1 MYEKSLKILGLSGN
15 FDRMDLE
22 VAYNK
27 AKQKS
32 KNNLSNEIIIKVI
45 EDAYNYLLEDMLN
58 KEEAKINIDNLP
70 KQESIDIRLITLI
83 KALEYTLDDESKIDK
98 ELRNYDANFEDLDN
112 FHSFSQQNADVHQI
126 PYQLLRILRSS
137 VLLTL
142 LPLRI
147 LEVWSNADTSFPVH
161 FHG

>member
-1 MYEKSLKILGLSGN
+1 MYEKSLKILGLRDN

-32 KNNLSNEIIIKVI
+32 KNNLSNEKIIKVI

-58 KEEAKINIDNLP
+58 KEEVKINIDNLP
-70 KQESIDIRLITLI
+70 KQESMDIRLITLI
-83 KALEYTLDDESKIDK
+83 KALEYTLNDESKIDK

-112 FHSFSQQNADVHQI
+112 AIHYFELVNMREALKNLKSRKNK
-126 PYQLLRILRSS
+126 
-137 VLLTL
+137 
-142 LPLRI
+142 
-147 LEVWSNADTSFPVH
+147 
-161 FHG
+161 

>member
-32 KNNLSNEIIIKVI
+32 KNNLSNEKIIKVI
-45 EDAYNYLLEDMLN
+45 EDAYNYVLEDMLN
-58 KEEAKINIDNLP
+58 KEESKINIDNLP

-112 FHSFSQQNADVHQI
+112 AIRYFELVNMREALKNLKSRKNK
-126 PYQLLRILRSS
+126 
-137 VLLTL
+137 
-142 LPLRI
+142 
-147 LEVWSNADTSFPVH
+147 
-161 FHG
+161 

>member
-58 KEEAKINIDNLP
+58 KEEVKINIDNLP

-98 ELRNYDANFEDLDN
+98 ELRGYDANFEDLDN
-112 FHSFSQQNADVHQI
+112 AIHYFELVNMREALKNLKSRKNK
-126 PYQLLRILRSS
+126 
-137 VLLTL
+137 
-142 LPLRI
+142 
-147 LEVWSNADTSFPVH
+147 
-161 FHG
+161 

>member
-1 MYEKSLKILGLSGN
+1 MKVIKVYEKSLKILGLSGN

-32 KNNLSNEIIIKVI
+32 KNNLSNEKIIKVI
-45 EDAYNYLLEDMLN
+45 EDAYNYVLEDMLN

-98 ELRNYDANFEDLDN
+98 ELRNYDANSEDLDN
-112 FHSFSQQNADVHQI
+112 AIHYFELVNMREA
-126 PYQLLRILRSS
+126 LKNLKLRK
-137 VLLTL
+137 
-142 LPLRI
+142 
-147 LEVWSNADTSFPVH
+147 NK
-161 FHG
+161 

>member
-1 MYEKSLKILGLSGN
+1 MKVMKVYEKSLKILGLSGN

-45 EDAYNYLLEDMLN
+45 EDAYNYVLEDMLN

-112 FHSFSQQNADVHQI
+112 VIHYFELVNMREALKNLKSRKNK
-126 PYQLLRILRSS
+126 
-137 VLLTL
+137 
-142 LPLRI
+142 
-147 LEVWSNADTSFPVH
+147 
-161 FHG
+161 

>member
-32 KNNLSNEIIIKVI
+32 KNNLSNEKIIKVI

-58 KEEAKINIDNLP
+58 KEEVKINIDNLP
-70 KQESIDIRLITLI
+70 KQELIDIRLITLI

-112 FHSFSQQNADVHQI
+112 AIHYFELVNM
-126 PYQLLRILRSS
+126 RE
-137 VLLTL
+137 VLKNLKS
-142 LPLRI
+142 RK
-147 LEVWSNADTSFPVH
+147 NK
-161 FHG
+161 

>member
-58 KEEAKINIDNLP
+58 KEEVKINIDNLP
-70 KQESIDIRLITLI
+70 KQESMDIRLITLI

-98 ELRNYDANFEDLDN
+98 ELRNYDAYFEDLDN
-112 FHSFSQQNADVHQI
+112 AIHYFELVNMREALKNLKSRKNK
-126 PYQLLRILRSS
+126 
-137 VLLTL
+137 
-142 LPLRI
+142 
-147 LEVWSNADTSFPVH
+147 
-161 FHG
+161 

>member
-32 KNNLSNEIIIKVI
+32 KNNLSNEKIIKVI

-58 KEEAKINIDNLP
+58 KEEVKINIDNLP
-70 KQESIDIRLITLI
+70 KQELIDIRLITLI

-112 FHSFSQQNADVHQI
+112 AIRYFELVNMREALKNLKSRKNK
-126 PYQLLRILRSS
+126 
-137 VLLTL
+137 
-142 LPLRI
+142 
-147 LEVWSNADTSFPVH
+147 
-161 FHG
+161 

>member
-1 MYEKSLKILGLSGN
+1 MYEKSLKILGLSNN

-32 KNNLSNEIIIKVI
+32 KNNLSNEKIIKVI

-58 KEEAKINIDNLP
+58 KEEVKINIDNLP
-70 KQESIDIRLITLI
+70 KQESVDIRLITLI

-112 FHSFSQQNADVHQI
+112 AIHYFELVNMREALKNLKSRKNK
-126 PYQLLRILRSS
+126 
-137 VLLTL
+137 
-142 LPLRI
+142 
-147 LEVWSNADTSFPVH
+147 
-161 FHG
+161 

>member
-1 MYEKSLKILGLSGN
+1 MKVIKVYEKSLKILGLSGN

-112 FHSFSQQNADVHQI
+112 AVH
-126 PYQLLRILRSS
+126 YFELVNMREALKNLKSRK
-137 VLLTL
+137 
-142 LPLRI
+142 
-147 LEVWSNADTSFPVH
+147 NK
-161 FHG
+161 

>member
-32 KNNLSNEIIIKVI
+32 KNNLSNEKIIKVI
-45 EDAYNYLLEDMLN
+45 EDAYNYVLEDMLN
-58 KEEAKINIDNLP
+58 KEEVKINIDNLP
-70 KQESIDIRLITLI
+70 KQESMDIRLITLI

-112 FHSFSQQNADVHQI
+112 AIHYFELVNMREALKNLKSRKNK
-126 PYQLLRILRSS
+126 
-137 VLLTL
+137 
-142 LPLRI
+142 
-147 LEVWSNADTSFPVH
+147 
-161 FHG
+161 

>member
-1 MYEKSLKILGLSGN
+1 MKVIKVYEKSLKILGLSGN

-32 KNNLSNEIIIKVI
+32 KNNSSNEKIIKVI
-45 EDAYNYLLEDMLN
+45 EDAYNYVLEDMLN

-112 FHSFSQQNADVHQI
+112 AIHYFELVNMREALKNLKSRKNK
-126 PYQLLRILRSS
+126 
-137 VLLTL
+137 
-142 LPLRI
+142 
-147 LEVWSNADTSFPVH
+147 
-161 FHG
+161 

>member
-1 MYEKSLKILGLSGN
+1 MKVIKVYEKSLKILGLSGN

-58 KEEAKINIDNLP
+58 KEEVKINIDNLP
-70 KQESIDIRLITLI
+70 KQESMDIRLITLI

-98 ELRNYDANFEDLDN
+98 ELKNYEANFEDLDN
-112 FHSFSQQNADVHQI
+112 AIHYFELVNMREALKNLKSRKNK
-126 PYQLLRILRSS
+126 
-137 VLLTL
+137 
-142 LPLRI
+142 
-147 LEVWSNADTSFPVH
+147 
-161 FHG
+161 

>member
-1 MYEKSLKILGLSGN
+1 MKVIKVYEKSLKILGLSGN

-32 KNNLSNEIIIKVI
+32 KNNLSNEKIIKVI

-58 KEEAKINIDNLP
+58 KEEVKINIDNLP
-70 KQESIDIRLITLI
+70 KQESMDIRLITLI

-112 FHSFSQQNADVHQI
+112 AIHYFELVNMREALKNLKSRKNK
-126 PYQLLRILRSS
+126 
-137 VLLTL
+137 
-142 LPLRI
+142 
-147 LEVWSNADTSFPVH
+147 
-161 FHG
+161 

>member
-58 KEEAKINIDNLP
+58 KEEVKINIDNLP
-70 KQESIDIRLITLI
+70 KQESMDIRLITLI
-83 KALEYTLDDESKIDK
+83 KALEYTLNDESKIDK

-112 FHSFSQQNADVHQI
+112 AIHYFELVNMREALKNLKSRKNK
-126 PYQLLRILRSS
+126 
-137 VLLTL
+137 
-142 LPLRI
+142 
-147 LEVWSNADTSFPVH
+147 
-161 FHG
+161 

>member
-32 KNNLSNEIIIKVI
+32 KNNLSNEKIIKVI

-58 KEEAKINIDNLP
+58 KEEVKINIDNLP
-70 KQESIDIRLITLI
+70 KQESMDIRLITLI
-83 KALEYTLDDESKIDK
+83 KALEYTLNDESKIDK
-98 ELRNYDANFEDLDN
+98 ELRNYDANSEDLDN
-112 FHSFSQQNADVHQI
+112 AIHYFELVNMREALKNLKSRKNK
-126 PYQLLRILRSS
+126 
-137 VLLTL
+137 
-142 LPLRI
+142 
-147 LEVWSNADTSFPVH
+147 
-161 FHG
+161 

>member
-32 KNNLSNEIIIKVI
+32 KNNLSNEKIIKVI
-45 EDAYNYLLEDMLN
+45 EDAYNYVLEDMLN
-58 KEEAKINIDNLP
+58 KEEVKINIDNLP
-70 KQESIDIRLITLI
+70 KQESMDIRLITLI

-112 FHSFSQQNADVHQI
+112 VIHYFELVNMREALKNLKSRKNK
-126 PYQLLRILRSS
+126 
-137 VLLTL
+137 
-142 LPLRI
+142 
-147 LEVWSNADTSFPVH
+147 
-161 FHG
+161 

>member
-32 KNNLSNEIIIKVI
+32 KNNLSNEKIIKVI
-45 EDAYNYLLEDMLN
+45 EDAYNYVLEDMLN

-112 FHSFSQQNADVHQI
+112 AIHYFELVNMREALKNLKSRKNK
-126 PYQLLRILRSS
+126 
-137 VLLTL
+137 
-142 LPLRI
+142 
-147 LEVWSNADTSFPVH
+147 
-161 FHG
+161 

>member
-32 KNNLSNEIIIKVI
+32 KNNLSNEKIIKVI
-45 EDAYNYLLEDMLN
+45 EDAYNYVLEDMLN

-112 FHSFSQQNADVHQI
+112 AVH
-126 PYQLLRILRSS
+126 YFELVNMREALKNLKSRK
-137 VLLTL
+137 
-142 LPLRI
+142 
-147 LEVWSNADTSFPVH
+147 NK
-161 FHG
+161 

>member
-1 MYEKSLKILGLSGN
+1 MYEKSLKILGLSDN

-45 EDAYNYLLEDMLN
+45 EDAYNYVLEDMLN
-58 KEEAKINIDNLP
+58 KEKVKINIDNLP

-83 KALEYTLDDESKIDK
+83 KALKYTLDDESKIDK
-98 ELRNYDANFEDLDN
+98 ELRNYEANFEDLDN
-112 FHSFSQQNADVHQI
+112 AIHYFELVNMREALKNLKSRKNK
-126 PYQLLRILRSS
+126 
-137 VLLTL
+137 
-142 LPLRI
+142 
-147 LEVWSNADTSFPVH
+147 
-161 FHG
+161 

>member
-32 KNNLSNEIIIKVI
+32 KNNLSNEKIIKVI
-45 EDAYNYLLEDMLN
+45 EDAYNYVLEDMLN

-98 ELRNYDANFEDLDN
+98 ELRNYDANFGDLDN
-112 FHSFSQQNADVHQI
+112 AIHYFELVNMREALKNLKSRKNK
-126 PYQLLRILRSS
+126 
-137 VLLTL
+137 
-142 LPLRI
+142 
-147 LEVWSNADTSFPVH
+147 
-161 FHG
+161 

>member
-1 MYEKSLKILGLSGN
+1 MYEKSLKILGLSDN

-32 KNNLSNEIIIKVI
+32 KNNLSNEKIIKII

-58 KEEAKINIDNLP
+58 KEEVKINIDNLP

-112 FHSFSQQNADVHQI
+112 AIHYFELVNMREALKNLKSRKNK
-126 PYQLLRILRSS
+126 
-137 VLLTL
+137 
-142 LPLRI
+142 
-147 LEVWSNADTSFPVH
+147 
-161 FHG
+161 

>member
-1 MYEKSLKILGLSGN
+1 MYEKSLKILGLRDN

-32 KNNLSNEIIIKVI
+32 KNNLSNEKIIKVI

-58 KEEAKINIDNLP
+58 KEEVKINIDNLP
-70 KQESIDIRLITLI
+70 KQESMDIRLITLI

-112 FHSFSQQNADVHQI
+112 AIHYFELVNMREALKNLKSRKNK
-126 PYQLLRILRSS
+126 
-137 VLLTL
+137 
-142 LPLRI
+142 
-147 LEVWSNADTSFPVH
+147 
-161 FHG
+161 

>member
-1 MYEKSLKILGLSGN
+1 MKVIKVYEKSLKILGLSGN

-45 EDAYNYLLEDMLN
+45 EDAYNYVLEDMLN

-112 FHSFSQQNADVHQI
+112 AIHYFELVNMREALKNLKSRKNK
-126 PYQLLRILRSS
+126 
-137 VLLTL
+137 
-142 LPLRI
+142 
-147 LEVWSNADTSFPVH
+147 
-161 FHG
+161 

>member
-45 EDAYNYLLEDMLN
+45 EDAYNYVLEDMLN
-58 KEEAKINIDNLP
+58 KEEVKINIDNLP

-98 ELRNYDANFEDLDN
+98 ELRGYDANFEDLDN
-112 FHSFSQQNADVHQI
+112 AIHYFELVNMREALKNLKSRKNK
-126 PYQLLRILRSS
+126 
-137 VLLTL
+137 
-142 LPLRI
+142 
-147 LEVWSNADTSFPVH
+147 
-161 FHG
+161 

>member
-32 KNNLSNEIIIKVI
+32 KNNLSNEKIIKVI

-58 KEEAKINIDNLP
+58 KEEVKINIDNLP

-112 FHSFSQQNADVHQI
+112 AIHYFELVNMREALKNLKSRKNK
-126 PYQLLRILRSS
+126 
-137 VLLTL
+137 
-142 LPLRI
+142 
-147 LEVWSNADTSFPVH
+147 
-161 FHG
+161 

>member
-1 MYEKSLKILGLSGN
+1 MKVIKVYEKSLKILGLSGN

-45 EDAYNYLLEDMLN
+45 ADAYNYLLEDMLN

-83 KALEYTLDDESKIDK
+83 KALEYTLDDESKLDK

-112 FHSFSQQNADVHQI
+112 AVH
-126 PYQLLRILRSS
+126 YFELVNMREALKNLKSRK
-137 VLLTL
+137 
-142 LPLRI
+142 
-147 LEVWSNADTSFPVH
+147 NK
-161 FHG
+161 

>member
-32 KNNLSNEIIIKVI
+32 KNNLSNEKIIKVI
-45 EDAYNYLLEDMLN
+45 EDAYNYVLEDMLN

-112 FHSFSQQNADVHQI
+112 VIHYFELVNMREALKNLKSRKNK
-126 PYQLLRILRSS
+126 
-137 VLLTL
+137 
-142 LPLRI
+142 
-147 LEVWSNADTSFPVH
+147 
-161 FHG
+161 

>member
-112 FHSFSQQNADVHQI
+112 AVH
-126 PYQLLRILRSS
+126 YFELVNMREALKNLKSRK
-137 VLLTL
+137 
-142 LPLRI
+142 
-147 LEVWSNADTSFPVH
+147 NK
-161 FHG
+161 

>member
-32 KNNLSNEIIIKVI
+32 KNNLSNEKIIKVI

-58 KEEAKINIDNLP
+58 KEEVKINIDNLP
-70 KQESIDIRLITLI
+70 KQESMDIRLITLI

-98 ELRNYDANFEDLDN
+98 ELRNYDANFGDLDN
-112 FHSFSQQNADVHQI
+112 AIHYFELVNMREALKNLKSRKNK
-126 PYQLLRILRSS
+126 
-137 VLLTL
+137 
-142 LPLRI
+142 
-147 LEVWSNADTSFPVH
+147 
-161 FHG
+161 

>member
-32 KNNLSNEIIIKVI
+32 KNNLSNEKIIKVI

-98 ELRNYDANFEDLDN
+98 ELRNYDANSEDLDN
-112 FHSFSQQNADVHQI
+112 TIHYFELVNMREALKKLKSRKNK
-126 PYQLLRILRSS
+126 
-137 VLLTL
+137 
-142 LPLRI
+142 
-147 LEVWSNADTSFPVH
+147 
-161 FHG
+161 

>member
-32 KNNLSNEIIIKVI
+32 KNNLSNEKIIKVI

-58 KEEAKINIDNLP
+58 KEEVKINIDNLP
-70 KQESIDIRLITLI
+70 KQESMDIRLITLI

-98 ELRNYDANFEDLDN
+98 ELRNYDANSEDLDN
-112 FHSFSQQNADVHQI
+112 AIHYFELVNMREALKNLKSRKNK
-126 PYQLLRILRSS
+126 
-137 VLLTL
+137 
-142 LPLRI
+142 
-147 LEVWSNADTSFPVH
+147 
-161 FHG
+161 